1 MYIIFSNLLAL
12 HRIATLRRDEL
23 GQVRFQLKLRLFCLG
38 DLELIFIWCY
48 DAGNTSELVTS

>member
-38 DLELIFIWCY
+38 DLELIFI
-48 DAGNTSELVTS
+48 